1 MGRGSEFIDIKLQNV
16 SSLPPVATMRPPV
29 YSSAPSNIS
38 ISSIKYKQYLTFNN
52 AESHKA
58 VANVSELYENFHRD
72 WRVFCVAVCNATLSE
87 YRLLLKTQVS
97 LTLAHLLIISSFY
110 DITVALRKFSLKKKS
125 LY

>member
-1 MGRGSEFIDIKLQNV
+1 M
-16 SSLPPVATMRPPV
+16 
-29 YSSAPSNIS
+29 
-38 ISSIKYKQYLTFNN
+38 KYKQYLTFNN

-58 VANVSELYENFHRD
+58 MANVRDFYENFHRD
-72 WRVFCVAVCNATLSE
+72 WHVFYVVVCNATLSE

-110 DITVALRKFSLKKKS
+110 DITVALRNFSLKKKS